1 MEVKVFKVNIYK
13 LIWVCGGLL
22 QENFNL
28 QKLWD
33 HILGCFTVTEE
44 RGFLKPLETP
54 RYVPEVFT

>member
-33 HILGCFTVTEE
+33 HILGCFIVTDEL
-44 RGFLKPLETP
+44 RSSLIN
-54 RYVPEVFT
+54 R